1 MGLNPLLGR
10 HTTVEVAPITFN
22 ESTGVYTIGS
32 YTAIRITERQP
43 HNDRATVETENING
57 FGFRKN
63 PVALEVGSSV
73 TLSEIL
79 RNQAAPS
86 VLRTIFDASGF
97 MAIRITENT
106 YRSVYRCL
114 ITSGGA
120 SVNKGQS
127 TYEITAE
134 TIEDGAANPTI
145 SQVV

>member
-43 HNDRATVETENING
+43 HSDRYSAETENING

-63 PVALEVGSSV
+63 PVTLEIGTS
-73 TLSEIL
+73 LSLGEIMRNQSAPSIL
-79 RNQAAPS
+79 R
-86 VLRTIFDASGF
+86 
-97 MAIRITENT
+97 AILDVTDCIAVRITENT
-106 YRSVYRCL
+106 YRSVYRCRIL
-114 ITSGGA
+114 SGEPRI
-120 SVNKGQS
+120 SKGQC

-145 SQVV
+145 SQVF